1 MGKNFSS
8 SKISS
13 LPIDTNFL
21 GKYKNDYKIIKIMKK
36 DFIYTIYGAINIK
49 NKEVCLKVYNKKKLK
64 MGDYD
69 YFIDLIKRE
78 EEIVKLCKC
87 GNIVNIY
94 KKIETED
101 DIIFEIDSWDF
112 TLADFI
118 ENRKRPLDLKFF
130 LNFLLEITNI
140 LIVLNEKEVMHRDI
154 RPSNIFVIEDKN
166 KLYHYKL
173 GGFGHSIYIK
183 DNTSEPVGTYFYSAP
198 EIIKNLQ
205 YDEKCDL
212 WSLGI
217 TLYEL
222 VFKELPYGK
231 NVTINMVEQSI
242 YYEDNF
248 YYKKSKY
255 PQINTIFKN
264 LLIVNRKNRI
274 NFEQFFNCITFFKNE
289 VNDFSNFAKVEQSL
303 PENIKKNLIMILYMK
318 ERIINIYTE
327 ETILVNT

>member
-36 DFIYTIYGAINIK
+36 DFIYTIYGAKNIK

-78 EEIVKLCKC
+78 EKIVKLCKC

-130 LNFLLEITNI
+130 LNFLLEITNV

-154 RPSNIFVIEDKN
+154 RPSNIFV
-166 KLYHYKL
+166 
-173 GGFGHSIYIK
+173 
-183 DNTSEPVGTYFYSAP
+183 
-198 EIIKNLQ
+198 
-205 YDEKCDL
+205 
-212 WSLGI
+212 
-217 TLYEL
+217 
-222 VFKELPYGK
+222 
-231 NVTINMVEQSI
+231 
-242 YYEDNF
+242 
-248 YYKKSKY
+248 
-255 PQINTIFKN
+255 
-264 LLIVNRKNRI
+264 
-274 NFEQFFNCITFFKNE
+274 
-289 VNDFSNFAKVEQSL
+289 
-303 PENIKKNLIMILYMK
+303 
-318 ERIINIYTE
+318 
-327 ETILVNT
+327 